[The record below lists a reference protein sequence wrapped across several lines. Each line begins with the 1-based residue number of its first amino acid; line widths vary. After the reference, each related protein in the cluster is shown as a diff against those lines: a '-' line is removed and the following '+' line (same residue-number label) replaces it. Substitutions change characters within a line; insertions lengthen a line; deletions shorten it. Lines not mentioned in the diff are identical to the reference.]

1 MRILYILLLIFL
13 VGCSNTYTLENQQ
26 NENTNDIEIQQQL
39 INATITN
46 VVDGDTIK
54 VKLEG
59 KEETIRLLLVDTP
72 ETVHPNKPIQPFGPE
87 ASQFAKDT
95 FPKGKKVQVEIDV
108 SKRDK
113 YDRLLAYLWV
123 DGRMFNE
130 MLLEKGLAR
139 VAYIYPPNVKYVDQF
154 QETQEEARQ
163 EGIGIWSIEDYV
175 KVAWLDG
182 DVTFNEVTEN
192 ESIDP
197 VTTENNSPIQIT
209 ELNLEEEYITI
220 MNNDIT
226 DMDMTGWSVLSVQGD
241 QRFDF
246 PDSYTIKAGEAI
258 TIWSG
263 DFSRGIW
270 SVDLYWTEQNIWNN
284 NGDPAQL
291 INADNVI
298 VDIEGKI
305 N

>member
-1 MRILYILLLIFL
+1 MRILYISLLIFL

-26 NENTNDIEIQQQL
+26 NENINNIEFQQQL
-39 INATITN
+39 INGTITDI
-46 VVDGDTIK
+46 VDGDTIK
-54 VKLEG
+54 VQFEG

-87 ASQFAKDT
+87 ASKFAKDT
-95 FPKGKKVQVEIDV
+95 LTLGKKVQIEIDV
-108 SKRDK
+108 SERDK
-113 YDRLLAYLWV
+113 YGRLLAYLWV
-123 DGRMFNE
+123 EGKLFNE

-154 QETQEEARQ
+154 QETQEKARQ
-163 EGIGIWSIEDYV
+163 EGIGIWSLEDYV
-175 KVAWLDG
+175 KVDWLDG

-197 VTTENNSPIQIT
+197 VTTENNSYIQIT

-220 MNNDIT
+220 KNSDNT

-246 PDSYTIKAGEAI
+246 PDSYTIKAGETI

-263 DFSRGIW
+263 DFSRGVW
-270 SVDLYWTEQNIWNN
+270 SSDLYWTEKNIWNN

-291 INADNVI
+291 IDANNGI
-298 VDIEGKI
+298 VDIEG
-305 N
+305 